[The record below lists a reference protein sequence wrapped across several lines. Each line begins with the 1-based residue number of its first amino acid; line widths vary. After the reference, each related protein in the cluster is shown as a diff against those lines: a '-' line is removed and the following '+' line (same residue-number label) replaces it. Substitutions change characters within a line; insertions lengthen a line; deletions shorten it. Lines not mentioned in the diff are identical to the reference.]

1 MNFLSK
7 KSAFAYSAL
16 ALSML
21 AVEANAAAI
30 QSLSASQ
37 ASDNATHIRISFDG
51 APVTPVAYQQ
61 AGSNQLVLDFND
73 VTSSGLPREM
83 PINRG
88 VVDSVTALNG
98 GSSTRLMV
106 NLNSTAKYTSSV
118 EGNNLV
124 LKIANDGN
132 SRAVQPAG
140 SNQAMNVK
148 VNPLLASTSRSLPTN
163 YDGISSVNYSGSRSG
178 GGNVTV
184 GLVNEAVPVD
194 LQRQGNKIVI
204 RTQGSTIPRHLVRQI
219 QAGGLVSSI
228 SAVNQ
233 GQSGVITINMSGDFE
248 HKAYQSGSTLHVSIL
263 PPKKLQTP
271 GMEEKVYTGEPLS
284 MEFQDVP
291 VRSVLSVLSEFTKD
305 ASNPNSGFDI
315 VAADNVQGNITLRL
329 VNVPWDQALDVILKT
344 KNLGMRKNG
353 RVIWVAPGQE
363 LTDAE
368 AKALEDARKMDDLL
382 PLRTEY
388 IRLNYTTVADV
399 MKLLNEAR
407 SGTVGSSRNNPD
419 SSLLASS
426 RGVIAT
432 DARTN
437 TIIIKDTAPGI
448 DSIRALIEKID
459 IPMKQVMIEAR
470 IVTATEAF
478 SKEIGVQWGTSNV
491 SGGRSLAVNN
501 MVWTP
506 TRNGGANPLSTGS
519 SGFAVNLNPS
529 GGGAGAITV
538 GLLSISDVL
547 LDLSL
552 AAMQAERRGEVISAP
567 KVLTADK
574 QTAKISSGKQ
584 IPYQEASASGA
595 STTSFQEA
603 ALSLEATPNITPEGK
618 ISIKLDV
625 KNADTTGEVYSGVPV
640 IREDALSTNV
650 LLEDGQTIV
659 LGGVFRNTTSDGK
672 TKVPFLGDLPG
683 VGRLFKSDNKS
694 TTKEELLIFITP
706 KLINDGVSR
715 ID

>member
-7 KSAFAYSAL
+7 KSAFAYSVL

-21 AVEANAAAI
+21 AIEANAAAI

-37 ASDNATHIRISFDG
+37 ASDNATQIRISFDG
-51 APVTPVAYQQ
+51 APVAPVAYQQ
-61 AGSNQLVLDFND
+61 AGSNQLVLDFNN

-124 LKIANDGN
+124 LRIANDGN
-132 SRAVQPAG
+132 SRAVQPA
-140 SNQAMNVK
+140 SNNQAMNVK
-148 VNPLLASTSRSLPTN
+148 VNPLLATTARSMPSN
-163 YDGISSVNYSGSRSG
+163 HDGVSSVNYSGNRSG

-184 GLVNEAVPVD
+184 GLTNEAVPVD

-228 SAVNQ
+228 GAVNQ
-233 GQSGVITINMSGDFE
+233 GQSGVITINMTGDFE
-248 HKAYQSGSTLHVSIL
+248 HKAYQSGSMLHISIA
-263 PPKKLQTP
+263 PPKRLQTP

-353 RVIWVAPGQE
+353 RVIWVAPEKE

-368 AKALEDARKMDDLL
+368 AKVLEDARRMDELL

-399 MKLLNEAR
+399 MKLINEAR
-407 SGTVGSSRNNPD
+407 AGNARNNNNYD
-419 SSLLASS
+419 VSLLASS

-470 IVTATEAF
+470 IVTATESF
-478 SKEIGVQWGTSNV
+478 SKEIGVQWGTSNINN
-491 SGGRSLAVNN
+491 GGSLNVNN
-501 MVWTP
+501 MAWTP
-506 TRNGGANPLSTGS
+506 ARNGGANPFSTGS
-519 SGFAVNLNPS
+519 TGFAVNLNPS
-529 GGGAGAITV
+529 GSGAGAITV

-603 ALSLEATPNITPEGK
+603 ALSLEATPNITPDGR

-625 KNADTTGEVYSGVPV
+625 RNADTTGEVYSGVPV

-650 LLEDGQTIV
+650 LLDDGQTIV

-683 VGRLFKSDNKS
+683 VGRLFKSDTKS
-694 TTKEELLIFITP
+694 NNKEELLIFITP